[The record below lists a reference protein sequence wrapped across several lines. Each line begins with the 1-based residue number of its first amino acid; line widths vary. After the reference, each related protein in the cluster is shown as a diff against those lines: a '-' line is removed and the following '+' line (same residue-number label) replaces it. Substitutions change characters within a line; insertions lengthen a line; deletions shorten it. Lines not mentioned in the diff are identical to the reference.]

1 MSSTRVRHP
10 LLRLDV
16 LASDGS
22 CRAEHR
28 VFCRLKSQSVRAE
41 ACCECVHCDEVI
53 AGRTPSVDCSVPVRP
68 LERAD
73 DPEGD
78 RVEVGTLLRVGTGA
92 LRESATLSQALSML
106 HADDRRSVAVV
117 DESSALVGI
126 VHEAGF
132 VGLRGPFHTM
142 QVGASMSTP
151 IAVHERTPVRVA
163 LRFLAATHL
172 REVMVVSKDGIP
184 LGVFKDVEGL
194 RWIAGTRDRR

>member
-1 MSSTRVRHP
+1 M
-10 LLRLDV
+10 
-16 LASDGS
+16 
-22 CRAEHR
+22 
-28 VFCRLKSQSVRAE
+28 
-41 ACCECVHCDEVI
+41 
-53 AGRTPSVDCSVPVRP
+53 
-68 LERAD
+68 
-73 DPEGD
+73 
-78 RVEVGTLLRVGTGA
+78 GTLLRVGTGA